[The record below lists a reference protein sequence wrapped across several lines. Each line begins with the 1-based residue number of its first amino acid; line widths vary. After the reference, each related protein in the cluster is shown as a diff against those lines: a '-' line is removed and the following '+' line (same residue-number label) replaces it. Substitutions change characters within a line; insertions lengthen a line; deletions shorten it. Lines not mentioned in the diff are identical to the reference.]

1 MSKLIGLTG
10 GIGSGKTT
18 VAKMFAS
25 RGIPV
30 YIADEEAKKIMQ
42 NPKIIQAI
50 ENEFGKEIIH
60 NGKINR
66 KLLAEKVFK
75 NKEKLNTLNQIVH
88 PAVKDDFSKW
98 FKRQQDFPFVMK
110 ETAILFETGGNKDC
124 DLVITV
130 IAPLSERI
138 SRIIRRDN
146 ITEQSIKDRI
156 KSQLDD
162 DFKIKHSDYVIQNI
176 TLKST
181 ENQVNEIVKAL
192 NKIQ

>member
-18 VAKMFAS
+18 VAKMFAAK
-25 RGIPV
+25 GIPV
-30 YIADEEAKKIMQ
+30 YIADEEAKKLM
-42 NPKIIQAI
+42 NKTEIIQAI
-50 ENEFGKEIIH
+50 ANKFGKEIIN

-66 KLLAEKVFK
+66 TLLAEKVFN

-88 PAVKDDFSKW
+88 PAVKKDFKSWLK
-98 FKRQQDFPFVMK
+98 QHQEFPFVMK

-130 IAPLSERI
+130 VAPISERI
-138 SRIIRRDN
+138 SRIIKRDN
-146 ITEQSIKDRI
+146 SSEQSIHDRI
-156 KSQLDD
+156 KNQLDD
-162 DFKIKHSDYVIQNI
+162 DFKIMHSDFVIQNNAFE
-176 TLKST
+176 ST
-181 ENQVNEIVKAL
+181 ENQVDEIVKAL

>member
-18 VAKMFAS
+18 VAKMFAAK
-25 RGIPV
+25 GIPV
-30 YIADEEAKKIMQ
+30 YIADEEAKKLM
-42 NPKIIQAI
+42 NTSEIIQAI
-50 ENEFGKEIIH
+50 ESEFGKEIVK

-66 KLLAEKVFK
+66 TLLAEKVFNK
-75 NKEKLNTLNQIVH
+75 KEKLNALNQIVH
-88 PAVKDDFSKW
+88 PAVKEDFKIW
-98 FKRQQDFPFVMK
+98 LKQHQEFPFVMK

-130 IAPLSERI
+130 TAPLSERI
-138 SRIIRRDN
+138 DRIISRDN
-146 ITEQSIKDRI
+146 TTEQSIKDRI
-156 KSQLDD
+156 KNQLDD
-162 DFKIKHSDYVIQNI
+162 DFKIKHSDYVIQNT

-181 ENQVNEIVKAL
+181 ENQVDEIVKAL